1 MSGPFD
7 GWLPMRGLEAVLSAG
22 RSLLPS
28 VPTTPAGVVETAV
41 RVTAQRLRGK
51 RVTVKSGGQEIPLT
65 VVDLDCAGDTL
76 RLAQGRID
84 AVSFEANDVAWPAL
98 TLDRLLV
105 TARDL
110 RLAGPFSTAI
120 MAESVT
126 LAVSLSTEALRAELA
141 KVRPDLRVRFG
152 ERLFVARDPW
162 PGELEVVPEV
172 DDGVAQLRPT
182 ALWLAGRRMPM
193 PARLRPFEVPL
204 PDLPRGLRL
213 TSVTTS
219 ADGVEL
225 RGEAQHWRDRLSST
239 PLVELLNLLATA
251 AQTFTVGR

>member
-7 GWLPMRGLEAVLSAG
+7 GWLPIRGLEAVLSAG

-28 VPTTPAGVVETAV
+28 VPMSPAAVVQTAV

-51 RVTVKSGGQEIPLT
+51 RVTVKSDGQDVPLT
-65 VVDLDCAGDTL
+65 VVDLDCTGDTL

-84 AVSFEANDVAWPAL
+84 AVSFEARDVAWPSL

-110 RLAGPFSTAI
+110 RLAGPFSTAV

-126 LAVSLSTEALRAELA
+126 LAVSLSAEALRDELA
-141 KVRPDLRVRFG
+141 KVRPDLRIRFG
-152 ERLFVARDPW
+152 EALYVARDPW

-172 DDGVAQLRPT
+172 DDGVARLRPT
-182 ALWLAGRRMPM
+182 ALWIAGRRLRV
-193 PARLRPFEVPL
+193 PARVRPFDVPL
-204 PDLPRGLRL
+204 PDLPQGMRL

-225 RGEAQHWRDRLSST
+225 RGEARHWRDRLTST

-251 AQTFTVGR
+251 AQTLTIGR